1 MTLTKR
7 MALGFSLASL
17 LTAFG
22 GTAAFAQATLGPDL
36 TEKMETAAP
45 AELLEVIVSFEG
57 DDALNT
63 TEVSAL
69 TDLGLTGMF
78 FQELPMAGILAP
90 AELVDDIAA
99 IEGVRSIYLNTPVE
113 FSNADGRALTGVD
126 RLQADPN
133 LRNTMGLPYTGKGIG
148 ILINDSGIDATHPD
162 LSFGN
167 KTVQNA
173 LGTTNLR
180 AYSELGP
187 ITYVE
192 DVFDTDIGSG
202 HGTHVA
208 ATAGGTGAAS
218 GGREAGVAQG
228 ADIIGYGSGGVVLI
242 LDTLGGLDY
251 ALVNQV
257 RYNIRV
263 VNNSW
268 GQGGTTAPFDPDNPT
283 SIATKKMADRG
294 IINVFAAGNDGSGEG
309 TIGGTMH
316 KAPWVV
322 TVGAGVKDGTLVDF
336 SSRGVKGGGG
346 TVEVD
351 GIEYDWVDRPNVV
364 GPGVDIVSALANT
377 GTLVYLSLQDTDYGL
392 SSGTSMAAPHV
403 AGVVALMLE
412 ANPFLTWQEVIQI
425 LEDTATNMHGR
436 EDWEVGAGYVNTYA
450 AVTTA
455 AGLRDDFGS
464 TQTLNRDFNA
474 KLQQTRIG
482 GPSFTLT
489 FNPLL
494 EQDVRSFEVDASL
507 STVVASATVGTNATA
522 IVLRD
527 PDGNRYG
534 SGIPLPVLGESI
546 AVSAPAIP
554 GTWTVELGGIGSF
567 SGVALDPLGVTN
579 GIAAPVVPVDVN
591 IEFFRVDGFTG
602 LPDIAAHPAKGFI
615 EKAVAERLLDAQ
627 ANGFNPDTDLTR
639 GDMADYLALGGSIR
653 QFKATDGSASFMDTS
668 AGLETAAAEAV
679 TARGGSLRD
688 SRQVQDSIM
697 SSDSTSHFSPDDTV
711 SRSDVAYS
719 LIQTLGMQSEAEAM
733 RDAIG
738 SGDITVEYN
747 GEQVALDDTADI
759 PADLRGHVQLALDLN
774 MMRASFSLS
783 QGPFDV
789 TPTLSA
795 TFSPDATVTRGQYAF
810 NAVNLFDRLSQSAE

>member
-1 MTLTKR
+1 MKLTKKMTL
-7 MALGFSLASL
+7 GISLASL
-17 LTAFG
+17 FTAFG

-36 TEKMETAAP
+36 QDKMETAAP

-57 DDALNT
+57 DDALDT
-63 TEVSAL
+63 AEISAL
-69 TDLGLTGMF
+69 SNLGLTGMF

-90 AELVDDIAA
+90 ANLIDDIAS

-126 RLQADPN
+126 RLQADSN
-133 LRNTMGLPYTGKGIG
+133 LRNSMGLPYTGKGIG

-162 LSFGN
+162 LSFGD

-180 AYSELGP
+180 AYSDLGP
-187 ITYVE
+187 VSYVE
-192 DVFDTDIGSG
+192 DVYDTDIGSG

-218 GGREAGVAQG
+218 GGEHAGVAQG
-228 ADIIGYGSGGVVLI
+228 ADIIGYGSGGVVLV

-251 ALVNQV
+251 ALVNQA

-351 GIEYDWVDRPNVV
+351 GVDYDWVDRPNVV

-412 ANPFLTWQEVIQI
+412 ANPFLTWQEIIQI
-425 LEDTATNMHGR
+425 LEDTATNMPGH

-455 AGLRDDFGS
+455 AGLRSDFGA
-464 TQTLNRDFNA
+464 TQILNREFKANI
-474 KLQQTRIG
+474 LESRIQ
-482 GPSFTLT
+482 GPDIDVDYAPVGD
-489 FNPLL
+489 NPGV
-494 EQDVRSFEVDASL
+494 EFEVAAGL
-507 STVVASATVGTNATA
+507 STVLARADVGDNLVAVSL
-522 IVLRD
+522 ID
-527 PDGNRYG
+527 PNGNRYG
-534 SGIPLPVLGESI
+534 SSISTPVLGESL
-546 AVSAPAIP
+546 AVSAPAMP
-554 GTWTVELGGIGSF
+554 GTWTVRLGGIGSI
-567 SGVALDPLGVTN
+567 SGVGVDPLGVTN
-579 GIAAPVVPVDVN
+579 GVALPGTVSVDIDFN
-591 IEFFRVDGFTG
+591 RVDGSEGIDDTIG
-602 LPDIAAHPAKGFI
+602 HPAGAFV
-615 EKAVAERLLDAQ
+615 ERAVAERLLDARST
-627 ANGFNPDTDLTR
+627 GFEPDALLTR
-639 GDMADYLALGGSIR
+639 SDMADYLTLGGAIR
-653 QFKATDGSASFMDTS
+653 QFKATDGSTSFMDTA

-679 TARGGSLRD
+679 SARGGSLRD
-688 SRQVQDSIM
+688 SRQVQDAVMLSE
-697 SSDSTSHFSPDDTV
+697 STSHFSPDATV
-711 SRSDVAYS
+711 SRSDMAYS
-719 LIQTLGMQSEAEAM
+719 LVQSLGLQSQAEAM
-733 RDAIG
+733 NAAIG
-738 SGDITVEYN
+738 SDDITVEYN
-747 GEQVALDDTADI
+747 GEQVALADTADI
-759 PADLRGHVQLALDLN
+759 PAELRGHVQLALDLQL
-774 MMRASFSLS
+774 MRASFSLS
-783 QGPFDV
+783 QGPFDI

-795 TFSPDATVTRGQYAF
+795 TFSPSTAVTRGQYAF